1 MRRVAA
7 RRTDRSCRIFATPRR
22 VPLTEMGYAIPREHA
37 ATAVRPVR
45 DVASRYDAPTPLE
58 ADTLPAY
65 PDWDAFAAVRSRLDP
80 SPIPT

>member
-1 MRRVAA
+1 
-7 RRTDRSCRIFATPRR
+7 
-22 VPLTEMGYAIPREHA
+22 MGYAIPREHA

-45 DVASRYDAPTPLE
+45 DVASRCDAPTPLE